1 MDRGTVIGLTAT
13 LGLVIWVM
21 LAGSRE
27 AMSVF
32 WRLPS
37 LALVIGG
44 AILVTLAAVPLINF
58 RAFGRMLSKAF
69 REQRHSPAECIAIL
83 IALAELARRD
93 GLLALERSVEGLKD
107 SFLRRAMRMAIDG
120 LDANMIE
127 SVLRTEL
134 ESTDL
139 RHVGGQDVL
148 RSMGH
153 AAPVFGM
160 IGTLVG
166 LVIMLGRMDDPST
179 IGPGMAVALLTTL
192 YGLLFANVLCLPLA
206 RKLKHR
212 SSEELL
218 CKTIILSGVLAIQR
232 GDHPRLVEQKLRAY
246 LPDGGEDYEFIRTVR
261 ESVPPAGGKE
271 TPSGSQDSQNPEKA
285 ALEPR
290 KPSWMEAA

>member
-1 MDRGTVIGLTAT
+1 MDRGTIIGLAAT
-13 LGLVIWVM
+13 IGLVIWVM

-44 AILVTLAAVPLINF
+44 AILVTLAAVPLMRF
-58 RAFGRMLSKAF
+58 RSFGRMLRKAF
-69 REQRHSPAECIAIL
+69 HEQRHSPAECIAIL

-127 SVLRTEL
+127 SVLHAEL

-139 RHVGGQDVL
+139 RHVRGRDIL

-160 IGTLVG
+160 IGTLIG

-192 YGLLFANVLCLPLA
+192 YGLLFANVICLPLA
-206 RKLKHR
+206 RKLGHR

-218 CKTIILSGVLAIQR
+218 CKTIMLHGVLAIQR
-232 GDHPRLVEQKLRAY
+232 GDHPRLVEHKLRAY
-246 LPDGGEDYEFIRTVR
+246 LPDGGEEYEFIRAGR
-261 ESVPPAGGKE
+261 EVSPPATDQE
-271 TPSGSQDSQNPEKA
+271 TPGPKEAPINRKQA
-285 ALEPR
+285 GEPR